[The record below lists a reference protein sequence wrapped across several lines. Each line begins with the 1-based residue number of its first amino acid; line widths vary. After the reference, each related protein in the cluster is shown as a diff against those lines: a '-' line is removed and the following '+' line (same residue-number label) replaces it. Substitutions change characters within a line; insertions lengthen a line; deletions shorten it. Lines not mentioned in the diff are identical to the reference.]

1 MCPLDECIFSSG
13 ALHRYDKRIE
23 ALPRRPNDFEI
34 TTIHANYIIGNEK
47 QQMMKSRGLWLATQ
61 GTVTGAT
68 RYWDGVC
75 SKLTSNHT
83 FNAWPIPFVDDA
95 AVKVPGSR
103 EIYLI
108 SNGTKCRNPARFR
121 ELYHQNFE
129 DVITITFNEFNSIP
143 TCPGGIVS

>member
-1 MCPLDECIFSSG
+1 MSHTSFRHKAVELISDIFAMCPLDECIFSSG

-108 SNGTKCRNPARFR
+108 SNGNIRQDFVNC
-121 ELYHQNFE
+121 
-129 DVITITFNEFNSIP
+129 TIRISRMLLQ
-143 TCPGGIVS
+143 